1 MYLGESEQNLEVL
14 VVARA
19 RINLL
24 GVQVCFVQVFCTKD
38 ISYGLLNR
46 VCCKEYGHYYVV
58 ALFSRK
64 KKVHTNT
71 IFFIFVLSED
81 TGRLSGLRGSDN
93 ESEEE

>member
-1 MYLGESEQNLEVL
+1 M
-14 VVARA
+14 RA
-19 RINLL
+19 LLKKTFRLRIDWT
-24 GVQVCFVQVFCTKD
+24 QD

-58 ALFSRK
+58 AFIQSRK

>member
-24 GVQVCFVQVFCTKD
+24 GVQVYFVQKTYHMDFQT
-38 ISYGLLNR
+38 
-46 VCCKEYGHYYVV
+46 VCCKEYGHYYIVS
-58 ALFSRK
+58 FYS
-64 KKVHTNT
+64 VHTNT

>member
-1 MYLGESEQNLEVL
+1 MDFQTI
-14 VVARA
+14 R
-19 RINLL
+19 
-24 GVQVCFVQVFCTKD
+24 
-38 ISYGLLNR
+38 
-46 VCCKEYGHYYVV
+46 CKEYGHYYVV
-58 ALFSRK
+58 AAK

>member
-1 MYLGESEQNLEVL
+1 MDFQ
-14 VVARA
+14 
-19 RINLL
+19 
-24 GVQVCFVQVFCTKD
+24 T
-38 ISYGLLNR
+38 
-46 VCCKEYGHYYVV
+46 VCCKESMAITTVRS
-58 ALFSRK
+58 SRK

>member
-1 MYLGESEQNLEVL
+1 MLLFLLFLLLFLFLFRLLLLYDIRRVNRASEACKRASAAWASSLPMAIL
-14 VVARA
+14 RFVVAF
-19 RINLL
+19 I
-24 GVQVCFVQVFCTKD
+24 QPQ
-38 ISYGLLNR
+38 
-46 VCCKEYGHYYVV
+46 
-58 ALFSRK
+58 

>member
-1 MYLGESEQNLEVL
+1 M
-14 VVARA
+14 RA
-19 RINLL
+19 LLKKTFRLRIDWT
-24 GVQVCFVQVFCTKD
+24 QD
-38 ISYGLLNR
+38 ILIWTFKPYAVKNMAITSQL
-46 VCCKEYGHYYVV
+46 
-58 ALFSRK
+58 LFSRK